1 MILDDIMKFRREQ
14 LARERAVL
22 PESEIEKMAL
32 SRTEP
37 TKGFKAA
44 ISAQGIN
51 IISEVKKASPSKGLI
66 SPDFRPVEV
75 AAAYQKSGAAAISVL
90 TEEHYFMGSSV
101 YLSEIRQAVNI
112 PILRKDFIFDPYQ
125 IYEAR
130 ALGADAVLLIAAL
143 LGPGEMRALRELA
156 ESLGMDVLCESHNE
170 GEVRTCVEAGA
181 SIFGINNR
189 DLRTFEVNLETT
201 GRLAAL
207 LPEGAVVVSESG
219 MFTAGDVLRAYENG
233 ANAVLIG
240 ESLMRDPSLLGG
252 IRERLRGNRN
262 EA

>member
-75 AAAYQKSGAAAISVL
+75 AAAYKQHRVRAKGPRL
-90 TEEHYFMGSSV
+90 V
-101 YLSEIRQAVNI
+101 YLV
-112 PILRKDFIFDPYQ
+112 
-125 IYEAR
+125 
-130 ALGADAVLLIAAL
+130 G
-143 LGPGEMRALRELA
+143 
-156 ESLGMDVLCESHNE
+156 
-170 GEVRTCVEAGA
+170 VEDKV
-181 SIFGINNR
+181 F
-189 DLRTFEVNLETT
+189 
-201 GRLAAL
+201 
-207 LPEGAVVVSESG
+207 P
-219 MFTAGDVLRAYENG
+219 
-233 ANAVLIG
+233 
-240 ESLMRDPSLLGG
+240 
-252 IRERLRGNRN
+252 
-262 EA
+262 